1 MISQDTVK
9 SKTMTVETAH
19 NRLGHMSDEATRNTA
34 RHLGW
39 SLQRR
44 YMPPCESCAI
54 GKARQANVCKHS
66 KAEPAM
72 LYKSRAYL
80 DCCTLKDRESNTTLR
95 KTWRI
100 LVIYPSQYKISDMF
114 PSKSTMV
121 EPTVIKLNKLHQ
133 INKCPSYLRMDNAGE
148 NLLLK

>member
-1 MISQDTVK
+1 VICSKQPQQCATDSDVTQDTVK
-9 SKTMTVETAH
+9 SKTMNVETAH

-34 RHLGW
+34 RHPLRW
-39 SLQRR
+39 SLVQRG

-66 KAEPAM
+66 KAEPAT
-72 LYKSRAYL
+72 LDKSRAFL
-80 DCCTLKDRESNTTLR
+80 DCCTLKDRESNTALR

-114 PSKSTMV
+114 PSKSTTMV
-121 EPTVIKLNKLHQ
+121 EPTVI
-133 INKCPSYLRMDNAGE
+133 
-148 NLLLK
+148 